1 MPSPQL
7 LRWVPLLFVLLWST
21 GFIGAKFALPY
32 AEPFTLLAIRMYITL
47 VLFLGLIRH
56 YRAKWPTPREA
67 VHSMLV
73 GALVHATYLGGVFSA
88 IDAGMSAGLSSL
100 LVGLQP
106 ILTALIAWGWM
117 GNRISRKQLLG
128 LTLGILG
135 VATVLL
141 SGQSGQ
147 ESWTFSTTSLL
158 FAMMALFGIT
168 LGTLYQKRHCGQVD
182 LLTGTFYQFLAS
194 ALIMTL
200 LSLLFETREVD
211 WQPPFIAALLW
222 LVLVLS
228 LGAILLLML
237 MIREGESTK
246 VASYFYL
253 TPPVTAVIAWLLF
266 GEQLTAWGMAGI
278 GLTAYG
284 VYLVIRTPVSAHSKP
299 VAERA

>member
-7 LRWVPLLFVLLWST
+7 LRWIPLLFVLLWST

-47 VLFLGLIRH
+47 ILFLGLIYHFHAR
-56 YRAKWPTPREA
+56 WPGWQEA
-67 VHSMLV
+67 AHSMLV
-73 GALVHATYLGGVFSA
+73 GALVHAAYLGGVFSA
-88 IDAGMSAGLSSL
+88 INAGMSAGLSSL

-117 GNRISRKQLLG
+117 GNRISRKQFLG
-128 LTLGILG
+128 LSLGILG

-141 SGQSGQ
+141 SGQAGHGSWQFSGV
-147 ESWTFSTTSLL
+147 SLL
-158 FAMMALFGIT
+158 FALIALLGIT
-168 LGTLYQKRHCGQVD
+168 LGTLYQKRHCGKVD

-200 LSLLFETREVD
+200 LSLQFETGEVD

-253 TPPVTAVIAWLLF
+253 TPPVTALIAWLLF
-266 GEQLTAWGMAGI
+266 GEQVTSWGMAGI

-284 VYLVIRTPVSAHSKP
+284 VYLVIRTPVSAHSGP
-299 VAERA
+299 RTGET